1 MTLRTAITMLLAH
14 SRRDRPVRRFALRGL
29 LSLAIAELIVLA
41 WAGAPMVV
49 SGVSM

>member
-1 MTLRTAITMLLAH
+1 MLLAH
-14 SRRDRPVRRFALRGL
+14 SRRDHLVRRFALRGL

-41 WAGAPMVV
+41 SAGLPMVV